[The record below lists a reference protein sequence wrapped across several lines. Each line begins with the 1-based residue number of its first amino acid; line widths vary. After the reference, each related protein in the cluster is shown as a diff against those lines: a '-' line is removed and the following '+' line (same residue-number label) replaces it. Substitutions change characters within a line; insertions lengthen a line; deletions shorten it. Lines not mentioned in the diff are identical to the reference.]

1 MNLSRRQFVRAAGAI
16 ALGLAGSGALAGC
29 GSTGSG
35 STSGSESSKLAT
47 IKDRGTL
54 NCGVK
59 KDIPGYGYLDPATG
73 KYRGMEIDLCYQV
86 AAKVFGCSYEQA
98 KSDDLVAF
106 TDVTPKTRGP
116 LIDNDQLD
124 MICATYTITDE
135 RKQSW
140 DFTRAYRSDYIGLL
154 VKKGKFKGLRDLDG
168 KYIGVSQGSSTKQA
182 IQDMLKDKG
191 LDVSPTFL
199 QFPDYSTLKIALDSG
214 SIDVFSVGTAPSWA
228 ATKRRRP
235 WSSRSPTSNLAS
247 RSTGSRP
254 RRAATSHPPATRSW
268 PSACP
273 TVGSTR
279 RSRTGTCCST
289 APCDGMRDRA
299 PRAPACVRRNEDG
312 YIRPLRAGSRRLP
325 TWTCSGGVWLH
336 AQGRARQPCLG
347 AGAGAPCSDLLD
359 HALKGAQAI
368 NRVYVSS
375 TRTRAARAGLIFM
388 YAAGPLILQ
397 RVTGASDPV
406 RIASFTLGTLGVGLY
421 HAAYISE
428 VIARG

>member
-29 GSTGSG
+29 GSTGLG

-214 SIDVFSVGTAPSWA
+214 NIDVFSVDRSILGGYKDDTTELLEPDVKFGKQEYGI
-228 ATKRRRP
+228 ATKK
-235 WSSRSPTSNLAS
+235 
-247 RSTGSRP
+247 G
-254 RRAATSHPPATRSW
+254 
-268 PSACP
+268 
-273 TVGSTR
+273 
-279 RSRTGTCCST
+279 
-289 APCDGMRDRA
+289 CDF
-299 PRAPACVRRNEDG
+299 
-312 YIRPLRAGSRRLP
+312 
-325 TWTCSGGVWLH
+325 
-336 AQGRARQPCLG
+336 
-347 AGAGAPCSDLLD
+347 
-359 HALKGAQAI
+359 
-368 NRVYVSS
+368 SS
-375 TRTRAARAGLIFM
+375 TCDQVVAECLSNGWLD
-388 YAAGPLILQ
+388 Q
-397 RVTGASDPV
+397 
-406 RIASFTLGTLGVGLY
+406 
-421 HAAYISE
+421 E
-428 VIARG
+428 VKDWNLL